1 MNNDKIKPYGIN
13 QVNWKILVLIA
24 IVILV
29 GVSLAAIQE
38 YKNSQSQRTYPID
51 PLSEAGKSL
60 TNIAEKALENESI
73 DPKYLHIHRITRD
86 SSNTIMLRFS
96 GTKTFNNAKIYTNHN
111 MTNKEISTVFAADLA
126 RYDIAT
132 YFTKDKQVKVY
143 DKNAR
148 VESEIWEYGKNY
160 SININNNTLEVI
172 DKTSNK
178 VKLKILNYMSIQNEE
193 QTNTRIN
200 EINKKFEM
208 AQQKTPIEF
217 YIDKGEPIIII
228 DTIDSSSSAGDLFV
242 DVAFYNSQLSAI
254 HIQET
259 TKEEKQNG
267 WGGSKV
273 VHKTKY
279 FNTS

>member
-1 MNNDKIKPYGIN
+1 MNNDKIKPYRIN

-38 YKNSQSQRTYPID
+38 YKKSQSQRTYPID
-51 PLSEAGKSL
+51 PLSETGKSL

-73 DPKYLHIHRITRD
+73 DPKYLLLHRITKD
-86 SSNTIMLRFS
+86 SSTSIMLQFS

-111 MTNKEISTVFAADLA
+111 ITNKEISTVFAADL
-126 RYDIAT
+126 T
-132 YFTKDKQVKVY
+132 HY
-143 DKNAR
+143 DKHGN

-208 AQQKTPIEF
+208 AQQKTHIEF
-217 YIDKGEPIIII
+217 YIDKEEPIIII
-228 DTIDSSSSAGDLFV
+228 DTSSSVGDLFV
-242 DVAFYNSQLSAI
+242 EVAFYKSQLSAI

-259 TKEEKQNG
+259 TEEEIQNG

-273 VHKTKY
+273 VHKVKY
-279 FNTS
+279 FNTSLMQGDAS

>member
-1 MNNDKIKPYGIN
+1 MNNDNIKPYRKN

-38 YKNSQSQRTYPID
+38 YKKSISQRIYPID
-51 PLSEAGKSL
+51 PLSETGKSL
-60 TNIAEKALENESI
+60 TNIAEKTLENESI
-73 DPKYLHIHRITRD
+73 DPKYLLLQSIVKYPSD
-86 SSNTIMLRFS
+86 SIILRFS

-111 MTNKEISTVFAADLA
+111 ITNKEISTVFAADLT

-160 SININNNTLEVI
+160 SLNINNNTLEVI

-178 VKLKILNYMSIQNEE
+178 VKLKVLSYMLIQNEE
-193 QTNTRIN
+193 QINTRIN
-200 EINKKFEM
+200 EINKKFEI

-217 YIDKGEPIIII
+217 YIYRGEPIIII
-228 DTIDSSSSAGDLFV
+228 DTSSNRGDLFV
-242 DVAFYNSQLSAI
+242 EVVFYNSQLYSLNI
-254 HIQET
+254 EET
-259 TKEEKQNG
+259 TKESKNG
-267 WGGSKV
+267 WEGYKV
-273 VHKTKY
+273 IHKVKY
-279 FNTS
+279 FNAS